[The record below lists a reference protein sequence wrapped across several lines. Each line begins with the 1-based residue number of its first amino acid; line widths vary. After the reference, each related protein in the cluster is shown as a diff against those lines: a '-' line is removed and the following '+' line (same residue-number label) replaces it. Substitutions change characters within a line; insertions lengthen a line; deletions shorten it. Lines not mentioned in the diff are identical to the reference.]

1 MKFLRSLIVQS
12 RHAALVGSLNGV
24 SGLRFFAVSTEEYA
38 KRNYANNVSEYNTV
52 LGSLTAQRRNFLLR
66 DVYHDMMLDG
76 VKPTRDTFHSLVVG
90 TMKGARMQDA
100 FFFVDQMKTMGLLP
114 DVTLYNFLISTCG
127 KCKNSNKAIQ
137 ILEEMKC
144 MEVKPN
150 VQTYIC
156 LLNACAAGGRID
168 RVYAIVRDM
177 IAAGLG
183 LNKFCYAG
191 LIVAHKNKTPLADDF
206 SAKVIE
212 FVEKSKMWSSVE
224 TNSANAE
231 NVMMGVTDE
240 ELYNLPTAEYIHRRG
255 RFLNLPFTAYH
266 TAFHAAADLK
276 NVEQLKCDVSSFCAA
291 NSIRQGL
298 FGGHLNE
305 CATRALATTSCASV
319 SEDLPKD
326 NSVSDMLVDS
336 FGRLHTYLRIS
347 VTERCN
353 LRCQY
358 CMPAEGVEL
367 TPSPQILTKTE
378 ILRLANLFVS
388 SGVTK
393 IRLTGGEPTVR
404 KDIEDICLELSNL
417 KGLRTLSMTTNGI
430 ALTRK
435 LPRLKDCGLT
445 SLNISVDTLVPAK
458 FEFMTRRRGH
468 EKVMNSINAAIDLGF
483 NPVKVNCVVM
493 RGFNDDEICDFV
505 ELTRDKPIDIRFIEF
520 MPFDGNVWNVKKLV
534 PYSEML
540 DTVMKQF
547 PSLKRDQDHPTD
559 TAKNFTIDGHEGRV
573 SFITSMTEHFCAGC
587 NRLRLLA
594 DGNFKVCLFGPSEV
608 SLRDPLRCG
617 AEDHEL
623 REIIGAAVKKKKASH
638 AGMFDIAKTANR
650 PMIHIGG

>member
-1 MKFLRSLIVQS
+1 MRRHLSKF
-12 RHAALVGSLNGV
+12 
-24 SGLRFFAVSTEEYA
+24 
-38 KRNYANNVSEYNTV
+38 
-52 LGSLTAQRRNFLLR
+52 
-66 DVYHDMMLDG
+66 
-76 VKPTRDTFHSLVVG
+76 FHCPIGFNLS
-90 TMKGARMQDA
+90 
-100 FFFVDQMKTMGLLP
+100 
-114 DVTLYNFLISTCG
+114 
-127 KCKNSNKAIQ
+127 NS
-137 ILEEMKC
+137 
-144 MEVKPN
+144 
-150 VQTYIC
+150 
-156 LLNACAAGGRID
+156 
-168 RVYAIVRDM
+168 
-177 IAAGLG
+177 
-183 LNKFCYAG
+183 F
-191 LIVAHKNKTPLADDF
+191 
-206 SAKVIE
+206 
-212 FVEKSKMWSSVE
+212 
-224 TNSANAE
+224 
-231 NVMMGVTDE
+231 
-240 ELYNLPTAEYIHRRG
+240 
-255 RFLNLPFTAYH
+255 PF
-266 TAFHAAADLK
+266 
-276 NVEQLKCDVSSFCAA
+276 KCDVGSYCAA
-291 NSIRQGL
+291 SSTRQAL
-298 FGGHLNE
+298 FGGHWNE
-305 CATRALATTSCASV
+305 CATRALATASLASV

-347 VTERCN
+347 LTERCN

-367 TPSPQILTKTE
+367 TPSPQILTNTE

-404 KDIEDICLELSNL
+404 KDIADICLELSNL
-417 KGLRTLSMTTNGI
+417 KGLKTLSMTTNGI

-445 SLNISVDTLVPAK
+445 SLNISLDTLVPAK
-458 FEFMTRRRGH
+458 FEFMTRRKGH

-505 ELTRDKPIDIRFIEF
+505 ELTREKAIDIRFIEF

-547 PSLKRDQDHPTD
+547 PSLKRVQDHPTD